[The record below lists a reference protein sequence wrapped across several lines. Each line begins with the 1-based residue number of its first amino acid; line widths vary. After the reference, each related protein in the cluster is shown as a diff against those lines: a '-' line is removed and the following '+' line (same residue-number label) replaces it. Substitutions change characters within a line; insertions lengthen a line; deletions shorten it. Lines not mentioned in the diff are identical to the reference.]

1 MHGRDLP
8 GSALTNAFATACACY
23 AVTHPVQGFDVNRFV
38 EERGAA
44 WTRLEHL
51 LLRIEREG
59 LASLELPAVREFG
72 RLYRAVSNDLLR
84 ARGEMVNLAVV
95 DYINDIVARAYAV
108 MHAPSRSTIGRKL
121 FAFFAVDFP
130 RLFRRE
136 RRIVALAALI
146 VFTGAA
152 LGASFVAVDR
162 YALGALIP
170 DDHQALTPAE
180 RVGRDEH
187 AAGGVDGDAAVAFS
201 GWLFTHN
208 LEVSFL
214 VFALG
219 VTFGLGTVALLFY
232 NGVPLG
238 ALAMQYHQAGQG
250 MFFWAWI
257 LPHGVAELTEVCIA
271 GGAGLII
278 ARGLWIPGRRGRGAA
293 FAEEAR
299 TAASLVLGGAPLL
312 VLAGVIEGTISQMH
326 APLLPYSSKLVFAA
340 CVAAGV
346 FTFLVRAGRATKTNA
361 ARSEQPPSS

>member
-1 MHGRDLP
+1 M
-8 GSALTNAFATACACY
+8 
-23 AVTHPVQGFDVNRFV
+23 QGFDVNRFV
-38 EERGAA
+38 EERGSA
-44 WTRLEHL
+44 WARLEHL

-59 LASLELPAVREFG
+59 LSSLELSTVREFG

-84 ARGEMVNLAVV
+84 ARGEMVNAAVV

-108 MHAPSRSTIGRKL
+108 MHAPARSTIGNKL
-121 FAFFAVDFP
+121 FTFFAVDFP

-136 RRIVALAALI
+136 RRMVALAALI
-146 VFTGAA
+146 LFSGAA

-180 RVGRDEH
+180 RVGRDEQG
-187 AAGGVDGDAAVAFS
+187 GGVSGDRAAEFS

-219 VTFGLGTVALLFY
+219 VSFGLGTVALLFY

-250 MFFWAWI
+250 LFFWAWI
-257 LPHGVAELTEVCIA
+257 LPHGVTELTEVCVA

-278 ARGLWIPGRRGRGAA
+278 ARGLWIPGRRGRATA

-312 VLAGVIEGTISQMH
+312 ILAGVIEGTISQMH
-326 APLLPYSSKLVFAA
+326 APIVPYSAKLVFAA
-340 CVAAGV
+340 CVAAALLV
-346 FTFLVRAGRATKTNA
+346 FLTRAGRATPTSI
-361 ARSEQPPSS
+361 ARPES

>member
-1 MHGRDLP
+1 M
-8 GSALTNAFATACACY
+8 
-23 AVTHPVQGFDVNRFV
+23 QGFDVNRFV
-38 EERGAA
+38 EERSAA
-44 WTRLEHL
+44 WGRLEHL

-59 LASLELPAVREFG
+59 LSSLELPAVREFG

-84 ARGEMVNLAVV
+84 ARGEMVNAAVV

-108 MHAPSRSTIGRKL
+108 MHAPARGAVSRKL
-121 FAFFAVDFP
+121 FAFFATDFP

-136 RRIVALAALI
+136 RRVVALAALI
-146 VFTGAA
+146 VFAGAA
-152 LGASFVAVDR
+152 VGASFVAVDR

-170 DDHQALTPAE
+170 DDHLALTPAE

-187 AAGGVDGDAAVAFS
+187 ASGVNGDAAVAFS

-214 VFALG
+214 VFTLG

-278 ARGLWIPGRRGRGAA
+278 ARGLWVPGRRGRGAA
-293 FAEEAR
+293 FAAEAR
-299 TAASLVLGGAPLL
+299 TAANLVLGGAPLL
-312 VLAGVIEGTISQMH
+312 ILAGVIEGTISQIH
-326 APLLPYSSKLVFAA
+326 APVLPYAAKLAFAA
-340 CVAAGV
+340 CVAVAV
-346 FTFLVRAGRATKTNA
+346 FVFLARAGRGST
-361 ARSEQPPSS
+361 

>member
-1 MHGRDLP
+1 M
-8 GSALTNAFATACACY
+8 
-23 AVTHPVQGFDVNRFV
+23 QGFDVNRFV
-38 EERGAA
+38 DERGAA
-44 WTRLEHL
+44 WTRLEQL
-51 LLRIEREG
+51 LLRVEREG
-59 LASLELPAVREFG
+59 IASLPLPAAREFA

-84 ARGEMVNLAVV
+84 ARTEMVNAAVV

-108 MHAPSRSTIGRKL
+108 IHAPARSTVGRKL
-121 FAFFAVDFP
+121 LGFFVADFP

-136 RRIVALAALI
+136 GLVVALAALI
-146 VFTGAA
+146 ILSGAA
-152 LGASFVAVDR
+152 VGASFVAVDR

-180 RVGRDEH
+180 RVGRDET
-187 AAGGVDGDAAVAFS
+187 AAGVRGDDAVAFS

-219 VTFGLGTVALLFY
+219 VTYGLGTVALLFY

-257 LPHGVAELTEVCIA
+257 LPHGVAELTEVSVA
-271 GGAGLII
+271 GAAGLII
-278 ARGLWIPGRRGRGAA
+278 ARGLWIPGRRSRGAA

-312 VLAGVIEGTISQMH
+312 ILAGTIEGTISQMH
-326 APLLPYSSKLVFAA
+326 APVLPYAAKLVFAA
-340 CVAAGV
+340 CVAIGV
-346 FTFLVRAGRATKTNA
+346 FVFLARAGRSAKAGAPTKDV
-361 ARSEQPPSS
+361 

>member
-1 MHGRDLP
+1 M
-8 GSALTNAFATACACY
+8 
-23 AVTHPVQGFDVNRFV
+23 QGFDVNRFV
-38 EERGAA
+38 EERSPA
-44 WTRLEHL
+44 WARLEHL

-84 ARGEMVNLAVV
+84 ARGEMVNVAVV

-108 MHAPSRSTIGRKL
+108 MHAPARSTIGRKL
-121 FAFFAVDFP
+121 YAFFAKDFP
-130 RLFRRE
+130 QLFRRE

-146 VFTGAA
+146 VLSGAGV
-152 LGASFVAVDR
+152 GAGFVAIDP

-187 AAGGVDGDAAVAFS
+187 AAGGVNGDAAVAFS

-278 ARGLWIPGRRGRGAA
+278 ARGLWIPGRRGRATA

-312 VLAGVIEGTISQMH
+312 VLAGLIEGTISQMH
-326 APLLPYSSKLVFAA
+326 APLLPYGAKLVFAA
-340 CVAAGV
+340 FVATGV
-346 FTFLVRAGRATKTNA
+346 YAFLLRAGRATTGVAQPIA
-361 ARSEQPPSS
+361 AAH

>member
-1 MHGRDLP
+1 M
-8 GSALTNAFATACACY
+8 
-23 AVTHPVQGFDVNRFV
+23 QGFDVNRFV
-38 EERGAA
+38 EERSAA
-44 WTRLEHL
+44 WGRLEQL

-84 ARGEMVNLAVV
+84 ARGEMVNVAVV

-121 FAFFAVDFP
+121 YAFFATDFP

-136 RRIVALAALI
+136 SRIVALAALI
-146 VFTGAA
+146 VFAGASV
-152 LGASFVAVDR
+152 GASFVAIDR

-187 AAGGVDGDAAVAFS
+187 AAGVNGDAAVAFS

-312 VLAGVIEGTISQMH
+312 MLAGVIEGTVSQMH
-326 APLLPYSSKLVFAA
+326 APLVPYSAKLVFAA
-340 CVAAGV
+340 CVAIGV
-346 FTFLVRAGRATKTNA
+346 FAFLTRAGRATSTA
-361 ARSEQPPSS
+361 AQPTAAK